1 MPGVYYDYYTPRAG
15 ELSGQ
20 YIVVPLIDFDVK
32 SLYASEPKSSF
43 KLRLNRIEVVTRKAN
58 HVVPIFPLKA
68 TYNRCNYSLDGQGG
82 PAVDTVQS
90 SDHGDITDTGDGAL
104 VSEDVVY
111 DPLIYD
117 YVLPSSKEVDA
128 LAISAAP
135 GRGGIH
141 IARTHPA
148 KFLWDQMPEFHQL

>member
-1 MPGVYYDYYTPRAG
+1 MPGVFYDYYTPRAG

-20 YIVVPLIDFDVK
+20 YIVVPLVDFDGK
-32 SLYASEPKSSF
+32 SMRTKEPKSSF
-43 KLRLNRIEVVTRKAN
+43 KLRLNRTEVVRRKAN
-58 HVVPIFPLKA
+58 HVVPTFPLKA

-90 SDHGDITDTGDGAL
+90 SDHGDITDTEDGAL

-117 YVLPSSKEVDA
+117 YVLPASKTVDA
-128 LAISAAP
+128 LTISAAP
-135 GRGGIH
+135 GIGG
-141 IARTHPA
+141 
-148 KFLWDQMPEFHQL
+148 